1 MINTQRLV
9 KPVANWS
16 RRSLIPFAT
25 PFQTHESVPMRVS
38 ARMLLPTSF
47 SIQTGELFQSIKKQ
61 ANLFPIDIRLL
72 SQRIGGPHDSVFL
85 DSSGAFLYINYA
97 DQLNNQ
103 YKSTAVI
110 FPDGALVTW
119 YMKREEEIML
129 ASNILSLHSASIK
142 SPLTREELALDQFYG
157 LESIEAIPV
166 SNTPTNLSSST
177 LHGGEMIALTREDSS
192 RSNEMLAISMAMSS
206 AVRLNVIESS
216 LNEYIRNGHAEI
228 SGLLSK
234 LSQWRL
240 AQVSAS
246 VFETEKGV
254 HKWRYFLTSTHQG
267 NAPDTLWEYEQLDRI
282 FNEFSK
288 HFEVEE
294 RLEDLQN
301 QLTYYSDY
309 LRTVGDYVRHGYSS
323 RLEKIIIAIIA
334 IETAIA
340 LRHLFMDLIGK

>member
-129 ASNILSLHSASIK
+129 ASNIRARRPPPENPR
-142 SPLTREELALDQFYG
+142 SPVA
-157 LESIEAIPV
+157 
-166 SNTPTNLSSST
+166 
-177 LHGGEMIALTREDSS
+177 
-192 RSNEMLAISMAMSS
+192 
-206 AVRLNVIESS
+206 
-216 LNEYIRNGHAEI
+216 
-228 SGLLSK
+228 
-234 LSQWRL
+234 
-240 AQVSAS
+240 
-246 VFETEKGV
+246 
-254 HKWRYFLTSTHQG
+254 G
-267 NAPDTLWEYEQLDRI
+267 NAAAD
-282 FNEFSK
+282 
-288 HFEVEE
+288 HFAHEPSP
-294 RLEDLQN
+294 EDPPP
-301 QLTYYSDY
+301 
-309 LRTVGDYVRHGYSS
+309 
-323 RLEKIIIAIIA
+323 
-334 IETAIA
+334 TAEN
-340 LRHLFMDLIGK
+340 DPPCS